1 MRGKGGNID
10 GRSNRPRPQSVQF
23 NQHQNGDIG
32 MKGTKVPK
40 NYFLIFFHNSKH
52 RSQFNCIYLLGEK

>member
-40 NYFLIFFHNSKH
+40 NYFLIFFS
-52 RSQFNCIYLLGEK
+52 

>member
-32 MKGTKVPK
+32 MNGTKVPK
-40 NYFLIFFHNSKH
+40 NYFLIFFFIIRSIEVNSTV
-52 RSQFNCIYLLGEK
+52 CIY